1 MCMNPPSYMAYV
13 NIGGVV
19 LMSFLAPLF
28 VGWDAWFVPLA
39 VLPFAILYALYDRQ
53 LAQSEGGGELGH

>member
-1 MCMNPPSYMAYV
+1 MAYV
-13 NIGGVV
+13 IIGGVV

-39 VLPFAILYALYDRQ
+39 VLPFAAVYAAFDRQ
-53 LAQSEGGGELGH
+53 LRLREERGELSH